1 MISTDADSER
11 GLHVL
16 QLSDVHMVGAGDL
29 YGRDPAETLDAV
41 LRDVRER
48 GLRPDVAVVTG
59 DLVHD
64 GSIEGYERLGSALAE
79 LAVPVYCVA
88 GNHDVARALEAG
100 LPRLGVHLERTIRL
114 GDWQFVFLDSNANGW
129 QEVEPGH
136 RRDAADR
143 YLRAVTG
150 SVHPGDLAWLADV
163 LDTTSAPHVFVWLHH
178 PPVAPADY
186 AGLARSD
193 FRDPLFAV
201 LRRHAV
207 RAVAGGHVHTAW
219 DRVADGIR
227 VFACPS
233 TWLAMDFEA
242 MTTAPPGYRWYRL
255 DASGGIEAATYHVAD
270 ERWAARDVLPPW
282 TVKMI
287 AGDFDHQAVEGMA
300 QDDIIAGFGVSSAE
314 HR

>member
-1 MISTDADSER
+1 MSTEGDTDRSVQ
-11 GLHVL
+11 VL
-16 QLSDVHMVGAGDL
+16 QLSDVHMVEAGDL

-41 LRDVRER
+41 CRDVRER
-48 GLRPDVAVVTG
+48 GLRPDIAVVTG

-64 GSIEGYERLGSALAE
+64 GSVAGYERLGSALAE
-79 LAVPVYCVA
+79 LGVPVYCVA
-88 GNHDVARALEAG
+88 GNHDFVQPLEAG
-100 LPRLGVHLERTIRL
+100 LPRPGVHLERLVRL

-136 RRDAADR
+136 RRDASDR

-150 SVHPGDLAWLADV
+150 SVHPGDRAWLAGV
-163 LDTTSAPHVFVWLHH
+163 LDTTSAAHVFVWLHH

-186 AGLARSD
+186 AGLARPE

-201 LRRHAV
+201 LGRPVV
-207 RAVAGGHVHTAW
+207 RAVAGGHLHTSWEGAL
-219 DRVADGIR
+219 DGIR

-255 DASGGIEAATYHVAD
+255 DPSGAVEAATYHVTD
-270 ERWAARDVLPPW
+270 GRWASREALPPW

-300 QDDIIAGFGVSSAE
+300 QDDIIAGFGASSSE
-314 HR
+314 HP